1 MDKRRCVE
9 RSSRKHEAG
18 RLKDSP
24 EGRVVVLEELG
35 LDVGEEKV

>member
-1 MDKRRCVE
+1 MNERRCGV
-9 RSSRKHEAG
+9 RSSREDEAG

-24 EGRVVVLEELG
+24 EGRAVVLEELG